1 MQIDKSKEFDR
12 DFKPLLKR
20 YRTLETDM
28 NNLVDALESSPS
40 PESKSN
46 LIILKH
52 EGNRLYGLKAYLYC
66 ASLKTDRKIRV
77 IYTYDV
83 DGQRIKLVEIYVKS
97 GKDKHDKKRLER
109 YFGEFLN
116 EIRER
121 ETGG

>member
-28 NNLVDALESSPS
+28 NNLVDALENSPS

-46 LIILKH
+46 LRILKQ
-52 EGNRLYGLKAYLYC
+52 EGDKLYGLKAYLYC

-83 DGQRIKLVEIYVKS
+83 EGQRIKLIEIYVK
-97 GKDKHDKKRLER
+97 GDEDKHDKKRLER
-109 YFGEFLN
+109 YS
-116 EIRER
+116 ISMK
-121 ETGG
+121 